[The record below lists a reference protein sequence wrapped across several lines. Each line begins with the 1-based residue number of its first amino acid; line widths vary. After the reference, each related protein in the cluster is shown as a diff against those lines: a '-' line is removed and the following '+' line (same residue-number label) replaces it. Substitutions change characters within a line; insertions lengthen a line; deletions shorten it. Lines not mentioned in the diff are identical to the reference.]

1 MTEKAFRIVTLGCKV
16 NQYESAYLEEA
27 FLDRGWRR
35 VERNA
40 SADVVV
46 INTCVVTSRA
56 SYQSRQAIRKAIREN
71 PRAEVVATGCYAQ
84 IDSDALAEIRGLG
97 LIAGNTWKGRLP
109 RVLFQGA
116 SAARTRILH
125 EPFPSRPVFEVLPV
139 RGHPGRTRA
148 FLKIQDGCRSF
159 CTYCIVPY
167 ARGGLRSL
175 DPDGVLEALQ
185 RFCSEGYQEVVLT
198 GIHLGKYG
206 VDQDPPTHL
215 KALLRRIGGENLPL
229 RIRISSLEPEEIDM
243 ELVDFA
249 ASEPWVCRHF
259 HMPMQSG
266 DNGVLERMHRRYTS
280 ESFARTVEHLHQ
292 RLPEAGI
299 GADVLVGFPGETD
312 AAFENTRSW
321 IEALPLSYLHVFRY
335 SPRPGTP
342 AAGFPDPVPAGVAKE
357 RAAVLRALGRAKR
370 EAFYRSCLGGIY
382 PVIVEAWEGRPGGW
396 ARGLADNYLPVTFPC
411 GRAPGGEPLPV
422 RAERLEEDGVAG
434 RLVSPSEAAFV
445 SRPVR

>member
-1 MTEKAFRIVTLGCKV
+1 MTKKYFKVVTLGCKV

-27 FLDRGWRR
+27 FLDRGWSR
-35 VERNA
+35 VQSNA
-40 SADVVV
+40 AADTVV

-71 PRAEVVATGCYAQ
+71 PAARVVATGCYAQ
-84 IDSDALAEIRGLG
+84 IEPEALAEIQGLG

-109 RVLFQGA
+109 RVLFEDEGPEVP
-116 SAARTRILH
+116 RILQ
-125 EPFPSRPVFEVLPV
+125 EPFPSRPCFEVLPV

-175 DPDGVLEALQ
+175 DPDDVVEALR
-185 RFCSEGYQEVVLT
+185 RFCSEGYREVVLT

-206 VDQDPPTHL
+206 VDQDPPFHL
-215 KALLRRIGGENLPL
+215 KALLRRIGRENLPL

-266 DNGVLERMHRRYTS
+266 DNGVLERMNRRYTS
-280 ESFARTVEHLHQ
+280 EAFARTVESLHQ

-312 AAFENTRSW
+312 AAFENTRSR
-321 IEALPLSYLHVFRY
+321 IESLPLSYLHVFRY

-357 RAAVLRALGRAKR
+357 RAAVLRKLGRTKR
-370 EAFYRSCLGGIY
+370 EAFYRSCLGKVY
-382 PVIVEAWEGRPGGW
+382 PVIAEAWQGLAGGW

-434 RLVSPSEAAFV
+434 RLVSPFEAASV
-445 SRPVR
+445 PRP

>member
-1 MTEKAFRIVTLGCKV
+1 MAKKTFRIVTLGCKV

-27 FLDRGWRR
+27 FRDKGWSRAERR
-35 VERNA
+35 A
-40 SADVVV
+40 SADLVV

-71 PRAEVVATGCYAQ
+71 PEARIVATGCYAQ
-84 IDSDALAEIRGLG
+84 IDPEALAQIQGLS

-109 RVLFQGA
+109 RVLFEDA
-116 SAARTRILH
+116 DAAWPCVLQ
-125 EPFPSRPVFEVLPV
+125 EPFPSKPEFEVLPV

-175 DPDGVLEALQ
+175 APDGVLKALHG
-185 RFCSEGYQEVVLT
+185 FCREGYQEVVLT

-206 VDQDPPTHL
+206 VDLDPPTHL
-215 KALLRRIGGENLPL
+215 KALLRRIGREGLPL
-229 RIRISSLEPEEIDM
+229 RVRISSLEPEEIDA
-243 ELVDFA
+243 ELVDLVA
-249 ASEPWVCRHF
+249 TEPWVCPHL

-266 DNGVLERMHRRYTS
+266 DNDILKRMNRKYTAEAFS
-280 ESFARTVEHLHQ
+280 EMVESLHQ

-299 GADVLVGFPGETD
+299 GADVLVGFPGETEK
-312 AAFENTRSW
+312 AFENTRSR

-342 AAGFPDPVPAGVAKE
+342 AAGFPDPVPSAVAKE
-357 RAAVLRALGRAKR
+357 RAAVLRELGKSKR
-370 EAFYRSCLGGIY
+370 QAFYRVCLGKVY
-382 PVIVEAWEGRPGGW
+382 PVIAESWEGRASGW
-396 ARGLADNYLPVTFPC
+396 ARGLADNYLPVGFSS
-411 GRAPGGEPLPV
+411 GHDPGGKVLQV
-422 RAERLEEDGVAG
+422 HAERLCRDGVAG
-434 RLVSPSEAAFV
+434 RIVYPATEI
-445 SRPVR
+445 